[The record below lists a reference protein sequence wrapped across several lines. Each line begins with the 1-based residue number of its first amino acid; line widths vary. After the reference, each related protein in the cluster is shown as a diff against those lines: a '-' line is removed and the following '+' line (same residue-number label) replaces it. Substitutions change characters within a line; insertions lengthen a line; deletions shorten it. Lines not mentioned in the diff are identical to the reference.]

1 MNDRNEKDR
10 QNLNMFVDRELD
22 ATEQESVL
30 SAIEQEPRLRAEL
43 SDLYHLKE
51 LVRSGYSD
59 DKGYVTGKS
68 IDWPGLSGGI
78 AAGIILL
85 AAVFAGGYKAGSWSG
100 YSSGEVFHLSQ
111 SQTDPGRVMLYLSTD
126 DDEKF
131 LQTLDQAETYLEG
144 YRDQGINV
152 LVVTSA
158 EGINMLRKSITPF
171 GQRIDAMKASYG
183 ESLGFIA
190 CNNTILSLR
199 NRGIDV
205 DLVNSAEVAPS
216 AVQYVVERLRE
227 GWTYVAI

>member
-1 MNDRNEKDR
+1 MNDRNDMDT
-10 QNLNMFVDRELD
+10 QNLNSFVDRELD
-22 ATEQESVL
+22 AAEQENVL
-30 SAIEQEPRLRAEL
+30 SAIEQEPHLRAEL

-51 LVRSGYSD
+51 LVRNAYSEE
-59 DKGYVTGKS
+59 KGYVTGKS

-85 AAVFAGGYKAGSWSG
+85 AAVFAGGYQAGSWSG
-100 YSSGEVFHLSQ
+100 FSSGDVFHLSQ
-111 SQTDPGRVMLYLSTD
+111 SQADPGRVMLYLSTD

-131 LQTLDQAETYLEG
+131 QQTLDQAETYLEG
-144 YRDQGINV
+144 YRDHGINV

-158 EGINMLRKSITPF
+158 EGINMLRKSTTPF
-171 GQRIDAMKASYG
+171 GQRIDTMKASYG

-190 CNNTILSLR
+190 CNNTILSLM
-199 NRGIDV
+199 NRGVDV